1 MSIQDYILK
10 LVIESEPPDYGTLAE
25 MQAKGYSEAL
35 ILSAYKVVAKII
47 LSENA
52 YSKEMAGTTW
62 NTYPVN
68 TDRQAQQRIND
79 VYTMAK
85 NGLWV
90 DGKMF
95 KFADGVPR
103 PMTSVEIENLTTT
116 VISYVQ
122 NIVETEAIKIAQ
134 IDSATTLA
142 EVDAI
147 NLTF

>member
-1 MSIQDYILK
+1 MGIQDYILK
-10 LVIESEPPDYGTLAE
+10 IDSDPVDYGTLAE

-35 ILSAYKVVAKII
+35 ILSAYKVAAKLMIA
-47 LSENA
+47 ENA

-62 NTYPVN
+62 NTYPVY
-68 TDRQAQQRIND
+68 TDHHAQQRIND
-79 VYTMAK
+79 VYTMSK
-85 NGLWV
+85 NGLWI
-90 DGKMF
+90 DGKVF

-103 PMTSVEIENLTTT
+103 PMTSVEIEDLTTT

-122 NIVETEAIKIAQ
+122 NIGETEAIKIAQ